1 MLVSRTF
8 MRPVLLAAYTPV
20 LYFALRVY
28 PVLANSPGFDFLVPG
43 NVLGRGYGVWLTL
56 AMLIS
61 AAWEIRFHLRAP
73 DRAQSFFHSL
83 LAGVF
88 AIGAALVVQLHGL
101 SGPLPRVLSEAVSTI
116 LALLAIFSSAV
127 LVCLFQRFN
136 FLQIGR

>member
-8 MRPVLLAAYTPV
+8 MRPVLLAAYASV
-20 LYFALRVY
+20 LYFAFRVY
-28 PVLANSPGFDFLVPG
+28 PVLAISPGFDFLVPG

-83 LAGVF
+83 LAGVCS
-88 AIGAALVVQLHGL
+88 IGGALV
-101 SGPLPRVLSEAVSTI
+101 RAV
-116 LALLAIFSSAV
+116 
-127 LVCLFQRFN
+127 
-136 FLQIGR
+136 